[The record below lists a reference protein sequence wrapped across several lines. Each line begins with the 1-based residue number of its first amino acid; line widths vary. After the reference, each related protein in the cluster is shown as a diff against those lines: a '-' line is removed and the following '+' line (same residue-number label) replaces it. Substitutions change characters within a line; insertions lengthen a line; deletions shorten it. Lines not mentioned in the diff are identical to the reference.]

1 MKYLSSRFEEYV
13 GECEKNNLHENMKN
27 VFDKIQ
33 DNNSNLIF
41 YGPSGIGKYTQV
53 LNYLKN
59 ISPSNLKY
67 ERKINFSLNSKK
79 IIVLKLAT
87 CILKLTW
94 SYLDVCK

>member
-27 VFDKIQ
+27 IFDKIQ

-53 LNYLKN
+53 LNYYEQANAKTKDKIMPSTKILINVKAN
-59 ISPSNLKY
+59 IA
-67 ERKINFSLNSKK
+67 E
-79 IIVLKLAT
+79 
-87 CILKLTW
+87 
-94 SYLDVCK
+94 